1 MLASVVHG
9 DAVNC
14 KITQTLTRH
23 TYLNTKPQS
32 SVFSAYL
39 ICRILF
45 CAWAHNIKSE
55 MSLDTG
61 PGFINFG
68 TGAESENVTTAT
80 SAFQKGPQFEIA

>member
-1 MLASVVHG
+1 
-9 DAVNC
+9 
-14 KITQTLTRH
+14 
-23 TYLNTKPQS
+23 
-32 SVFSAYL
+32 
-39 ICRILF
+39 
-45 CAWAHNIKSE
+45 